1 MYITRLELRDFRNY
15 EEAEL
20 VPCEGI
26 NVLYGDNAQG
36 KTALLEAVA
45 LCCTG
50 RSHRTSKDRELIRWD
65 RPFGRVRLQAM
76 RADGSHEVEIVLPQS
91 ERKTVKVGGS
101 VLTRSGELM
110 GHVNGVLFAPEDLRM
125 VKDGPAERRRFIDM
139 EISQTSP
146 AYYYALQRYNRALNQ
161 RNHLLRDAL
170 VTPSLRDM
178 LDAWDEQLCASG
190 AFIMDRRRDFIAR
203 LSRFAGENHRE
214 ITGGKERLEC
224 RYCPSAPLEQ
234 TGEALERALR
244 GALASAR
251 EQDLRRCVTSVGP
264 HRDDLLLTL
273 EGMDVRAYGS
283 QGQQRTSA
291 LSLKLAELTLM
302 KEATGEWPVLLL
314 DDVMSELDPGR
325 RRQLLSRLKGVQ
337 TLVTCTDLSDLAEAD
352 VGAAWRV
359 QAGTLARRD
368 GPDRKEDTD
377 EQAD

>member
-50 RSHRTSKDRELIRWD
+50 RSHRTSKDRELIRWGQ
-65 RPFGRVRLQAM
+65 PFGRVELQAM
-76 RADGSHEVEIVLPQS
+76 RADGTHEIEIILPQA

-161 RNHLLRDAL
+161 RNRLLKDAL
-170 VTPSLRDM
+170 ATPSLLDM
-178 LDAWDEQLCASG
+178 LGSWDEQLCSAG
-190 AFIMDRRRDFIAR
+190 AFIMDRRRAFIER

-214 ITGGKERLEC
+214 ITGGRERLEC
-224 RYCPSAPLEQ
+224 RYCPSAPLDE
-234 TGEALERALR
+234 TGEALERAL
-244 GALASAR
+244 GEALLRAR
-251 EQDLRRCVTSVGP
+251 EQDERRCMTSVGP
-264 HRDDLLLTL
+264 HRDDLQLTL
-273 EGMDVRAYGS
+273 DGMDVRAYGS

-291 LSLKLAELTLM
+291 LSLKLAELTIM

-325 RRQLLSRLKGVQ
+325 RRQLLSRLRGIQ
-337 TLVTCTDLSDLAEAD
+337 TLVTCTDLTDLAEAD

-359 QAGTLARRD
+359 ASGTLETEPPQPA
-368 GPDRKEDTD
+368 
-377 EQAD
+377 